1 MVPENLS
8 SSGLGGGQAMPE
20 KEPSPS
26 ERHRLQSSPPQELP
40 VATTRSGAGEMEG
53 EADRKGGPALGR
65 AQCWGLR
72 GSRSLDGWKHAGAEV
87 R

>member
-8 SSGLGGGQAMPE
+8 SSGLGGGQAMPG

-26 ERHRLQSSPPQELP
+26 ERHSLQSSPPRSFP
-40 VATTRSGAGEMEG
+40 WATTRSEAGEMEG
-53 EADRKGGPALGR
+53 EADRTGGPALGNV
-65 AQCWGLR
+65 QCRGLR
-72 GSRSLDGWKHAGAEV
+72 GSRNLDGWKHAGAEV